1 MFGECFKLHW
11 SRFQINVV
19 YHRLSQRG
27 TIPNLLGV
35 VTSVISIK
43 ITKAKLKL
51 YLFLFC
57 QYFLFL
63 GLWNHISARHTY
75 LPHLTCLSSL
85 FAYFL
90 RYFFSFL
97 SFEREI
103 TQRKCVSNKKL
114 NLKKTIGYTVDNI
127 ETVDDTARYSR
138 ALFHLPMERYVC
150 GWYHI
155 VLHKVAMEL
164 SKMDNQINQGCLKI

>member
-1 MFGECFKLHW
+1 MFGECFKLDQ

-27 TIPNLLGV
+27 RIPNLLGV

-57 QYFLFL
+57 QYLL
-63 GLWNHISARHTY
+63 ILSLWNHISARHIY

-90 RYFFSFL
+90 CYFFSFL

-114 NLKKTIGYTVDNI
+114 NLKKKQLDIPQTISRQQMILQDVAVLCFIYLQKGMYVAGTI
-127 ETVDDTARYSR
+127 QCYAKLLWRYPKWITR
-138 ALFHLPMERYVC
+138 L
-150 GWYHI
+150 I
-155 VLHKVAMEL
+155 KV
-164 SKMDNQINQGCLKI
+164 S

>member
-1 MFGECFKLHW
+1 MFGECFKLDW

-57 QYFLFL
+57 QQLLFL
-63 GLWNHISARHTY
+63 GLWNHISARHIY

-90 RYFFSFL
+90 CYFFSFL

-114 NLKKTIGYTVDNI
+114 IPQTISRQQMILQDVAVLCFIYLWKGMHVAGTIQCYTKLLW
-127 ETVDDTARYSR
+127 RYPKWITR
-138 ALFHLPMERYVC
+138 L
-150 GWYHI
+150 I
-155 VLHKVAMEL
+155 KV
-164 SKMDNQINQGCLKI
+164 S